1 MAEEFLKKVE
11 KKGEVCVGKLVI
23 NHSDQPDID
32 IDDTYY
38 LDFPVPAPNK
48 VILYGLTEKER
59 DLILAIH
66 RKIGIT
72 IYHDKK
78 SSKNFFT
85 FREDGEPNATVW
97 VEVESRNFEEIKLRH
112 CSNCKN
118 ESECGI
124 GMTLVVNGSE
134 KSW

>member
-1 MAEEFLKKVE
+1 MVEEFLKKVE
-11 KKGEVCVGKLVI
+11 KEGEVCVGKLVI
-23 NHSDQPDID
+23 NHSDRPD

-48 VILYGLTEKER
+48 VVLYGLTEKER

-85 FREDGEPNATVW
+85 FRKDGEPNTNVW
-97 VEVESRNFEEIKLRH
+97 VEVEPRNFEEIKPGH
-112 CSNCKN
+112 CSSCKN

-124 GMTLVVNGSE
+124 GMTLVVNRSK